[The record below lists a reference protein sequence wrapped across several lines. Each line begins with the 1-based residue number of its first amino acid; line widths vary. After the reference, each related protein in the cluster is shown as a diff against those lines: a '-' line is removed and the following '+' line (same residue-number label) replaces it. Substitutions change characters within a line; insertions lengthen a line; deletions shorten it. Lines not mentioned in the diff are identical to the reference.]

1 MVDQSLINFLSSI
14 FYVTTTNSHK
24 NGNDRGILFNKIVK
38 NPNGTWTQKR
48 VNLKGERGGRS
59 FRKENATIRA

>member
-1 MVDQSLINFLSSI
+1 MWYVICLTKLS
-14 FYVTTTNSHK
+14 
-24 NGNDRGILFNKIVK
+24 K

-59 FRKENATIRA
+59 FRKENATIRARAYTNSNKP